1 MYCNI
6 SVIIC
11 LVYFIFTCSWIRDSI
26 YCITYSIKMKEN
38 SALVK
43 PQIYALWLE
52 NSSWLRYVPAIIGLV
67 LGVDSE
73 ELKIS

>member
-43 PQIYALWLE
+43 PF
-52 NSSWLRYVPAIIGLV
+52 GLKTLPGYKV
-67 LGVDSE
+67 RAGDHCAWAWG
-73 ELKIS
+73 